1 MNTLD
6 AKIAGLGI
14 LQSIISR
21 MASNSF
27 YIKGW
32 DLTIFIG
39 VIALKKDI
47 IHYGNAIFWAL
58 MVTSVSFFLLDAYYL
73 QQEMIFRKIYNILSE
88 KKSDDEN
95 VNFFRIN
102 PMQYEELKGVETLKY
117 TESLFSKTVILFH
130 APLFLIIIVFFAM
143 SS

>member
-1 MNTLD
+1 M
-6 AKIAGLGI
+6 
-14 LQSIISR
+14 
-21 MASNSF
+21 
-27 YIKGW
+27 
-32 DLTIFIG
+32 TIFIG

-58 MVTSVSFFLLDAYYL
+58 MVTSFSFFLLDAYYL
-73 QQEMIFRKIYNILSE
+73 QQERIFRKIYNILSE
-88 KKSDDEN
+88 KKSDDES

-117 TESLFSKTVILFH
+117 TESLFSKTVVLFH

>member
-47 IHYGNAIFWAL
+47 GSAN
-58 MVTSVSFFLLDAYYL
+58 
-73 QQEMIFRKIYNILSE
+73 
-88 KKSDDEN
+88 
-95 VNFFRIN
+95 
-102 PMQYEELKGVETLKY
+102 
-117 TESLFSKTVILFH
+117 SLFSATKLSCV
-130 APLFLIIIVFFAM
+130 
-143 SS
+143 

>member
-47 IHYGNAIFWAL
+47 IHYGNAIFL
-58 MVTSVSFFLLDAYYL
+58 IDRNLNP
-73 QQEMIFRKIYNILSE
+73 QKIPLP
-88 KKSDDEN
+88 KKNEW
-95 VNFFRIN
+95 
-102 PMQYEELKGVETLKY
+102 
-117 TESLFSKTVILFH
+117 LFNTGCE
-130 APLFLIIIVFFAM
+130 P
-143 SS
+143 

>member
-1 MNTLD
+1 M
-6 AKIAGLGI
+6 I
-14 LQSIISR
+14 LSVFITVISGHD
-21 MASNSF
+21 
-27 YIKGW
+27 KPQPPGC
-32 DLTIFIG
+32 
-39 VIALKKDI
+39 
-47 IHYGNAIFWAL
+47 
-58 MVTSVSFFLLDAYYL
+58 LLDAYYL
-73 QQEMIFRKIYNILSE
+73 QQERIFRKIYNILSE
-88 KKSDDEN
+88 KKSDDES